1 MKWPGSYNA
10 PAGLDQKRQNAK
22 TKCMDLST
30 RRFADVVVAEPAG
43 RIDYTNAEDFKS
55 MLWPAL
61 AHQPEGGAFVL
72 DFSRVSYISSVG
84 LRVLMLAAKEMKAEQ
99 RKIAIAAPQPVV
111 REILEISRFNL
122 ILAIFSSVR
131 EALAQ
136 LSPAALAAYDTVP
149 KTGAA

>member
-1 MKWPGSYNA
+1 MN
-10 PAGLDQKRQNAK
+10 
-22 TKCMDLST
+22 
-30 RRFADVVVAEPAG
+30 
-43 RIDYTNAEDFKS
+43 
-55 MLWPAL
+55 
-61 AHQPEGGAFVL
+61 
-72 DFSRVSYISSVG
+72 
-84 LRVLMLAAKEMKAEQ
+84 AEQ

-149 KTGAA
+149 KRGAA

>member
-1 MKWPGSYNA
+1 
-10 PAGLDQKRQNAK
+10 
-22 TKCMDLST
+22 MDFST
-30 RRFADVVVAEPAG
+30 RRFADVIVAEPVG
-43 RIDYTNAEDFKS
+43 RIDYTNAEGFKS
-55 MLWPAL
+55 LLWPAL
-61 AHQPEGGAFVL
+61 AQNRDGRGAFIL
-72 DFSRVSYISSVG
+72 DFGRVSYISSVG